1 MFLFLSRREMQLSP
15 AQRNAALSR
24 AAKRSSLPRS
34 EAQLSLAL
42 SLSLSYRT
50 LTTRSTPA
58 LRAHLKSQ
66 NPLSREGCQERPGD
80 CMARLQKS
88 YNPLHL
94 AQRIAAL
101 SLSLAQRSAA
111 LFLSLAQRRAHFSLS
126 RSEVQLSPTP
136 AQRRAATRSEAQL
149 SLSLSLSLFRAAL
162 SHSLPR
168 SSSAS
173 FFGREAGKELLSL
186 AGGLSSW
193 VVWGLQLAQLSTPK
207 TLCDPLLHF
216 QKTE

>member
-1 MFLFLSRREMQLSP
+1 MQLSP
-15 AQRNAALSR
+15 AQRSAALSR
-24 AAKRSSLPRS
+24 AAKRSSLS
-34 EAQLSLAL
+34 L

-66 NPLSREGCQERPGD
+66 NPLSKEGCQERPGD

-136 AQRRAATRSEAQL
+136 AQRRAAKRS

-193 VVWGLQLAQLSTPK
+193 VGSPTGAVVDAENIVRSSPAFSKDGIST
-207 TLCDPLLHF
+207 
-216 QKTE
+216 

>member
-1 MFLFLSRREMQLSP
+1 MP
-15 AQRNAALSR
+15 GALGR
-24 AAKRSSLPRS
+24 LHGA
-34 EAQLSLAL
+34 
-42 SLSLSYRT
+42 YRT
-50 LTTRSTPA
+50 ITTRSTPA

-66 NPLSREGCQERPGD
+66 NPLSKEGCQERPGD

-101 SLSLAQRSAA
+101 SLSLSRREAQLSFFLSRSEERTSLSRAAKCSSPPLPRSDAQRSAA
-111 LFLSLAQRRAHFSLS
+111 K
-126 RSEVQLSPTP
+126 RS
-136 AQRRAATRSEAQL
+136 

-193 VVWGLQLAQLSTPK
+193 VVVWGLQLAQLSTPK